1 MMMMV
6 ITSILIFQ
14 APCSEARAGA
24 RRLHFEAAVEK
35 VFLEARKAAVCP
47 NPTRGSA
54 RKSKYRVIH
63 NDGPK
68 NLLIAPEI

>member
-54 RKSKYRVIH
+54 RKSKYL
-63 NDGPK
+63 DEQK
-68 NLLIAPEI
+68 LLLMDSSRAI